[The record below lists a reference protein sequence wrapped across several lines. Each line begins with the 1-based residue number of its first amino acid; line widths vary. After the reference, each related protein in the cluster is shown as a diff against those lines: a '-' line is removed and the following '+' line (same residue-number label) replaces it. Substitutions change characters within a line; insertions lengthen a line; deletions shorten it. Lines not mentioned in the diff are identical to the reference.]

1 MGHFATSLI
10 NCSCQGSL
18 PLYGTFY
25 WKWNIFDIALN
36 FNSYF
41 ILTYYLWFSK
51 PFLMIVYKNTDEW
64 YIEWQRV
71 TTNNNEWYNEWE
83 RMTASDTASDNK
95 WQQIAM
101 RESEWQQWYNE
112 RKRHSTLQRMDHCHP
127 FNDKNRY
134 TTTSSDGW
142 LQLEWLDK

>member
-51 PFLMIVYKNTDEW
+51 PFLMIVYKKTDEW

-71 TTNNNEWYNEWE
+71 TTNNNECYNEWKNDSEWYNEWQQ
-83 RMTASDTASDNK
+83 MTTNS
-95 WQQIAM
+95 
-101 RESEWQQWYNE
+101 NE
-112 RKRHSTLQRMDHCHP
+112 RERVTAVVQWTKTTQYTS
-127 FNDKNRY
+127 KNGSLPSFQWQKQIHY
-134 TTTSSDGW
+134 YFKGW
-142 LQLEWLDK
+142 MAALRVVK